1 MTDKTL
7 ADTRSRL
14 KRAARGLIA
23 QKGVEAVGI
32 REIMQVAKVRNAS
45 AIGYHFG
52 SKQGLVSE
60 LVQDIFDEV
69 SGRWRM
75 RLDDLKKRGD
85 WTVRDIV
92 TIIIDEARWHTADD
106 SEPTVVRFLAAVLAV
121 QHRSNGALLLNEQP
135 SPYNA
140 MMQEIALLLPHV
152 PPGTLRQRLVF
163 FSWYLLTTLS
173 ILEAHVAGPASPQSV
188 ALWDGGGDV
197 AANVIETATAI
208 LQAPV
213 SETPTNST

>member
-1 MTDKTL
+1 MTSQKQ

-32 REIMQVAKVRNAS
+32 REIMELANVRNAS

-52 SKQGLVSE
+52 SKQGLISE

-75 RLDDLKKRGD
+75 RLDELKTRGN
-85 WTVRDIV
+85 WSVRDIV
-92 TIIIDEARWHTADD
+92 TIIIEEARWHTADD
-106 SEPTVVRFLAAVLAV
+106 SEPTVVRFLVAVLATR
-121 QHRSNGALLLNEQP
+121 HRSNGAMLLTDQP

-140 MMQEIALLLPHV
+140 MMQEIGLLLPHI
-152 PPGTLRQRLVF
+152 PSGILRQRLVF
-163 FSWYLLTTLS
+163 FSWYLLSTLS
-173 ILEAHVAGPASPQSV
+173 ILEAHVAGPSSPQSV
-188 ALWDGGGDV
+188 EFWDDGGDV
-197 AANVIETATAI
+197 AANIIETATAI
-208 LQAPV
+208 LEAPIPPP
-213 SETPTNST
+213 SKN